1 MPSPNEAPSGLAG
14 SCQYLK
20 GVGPARA
27 RDLRRLGIETLE
39 QLLLHFPREYLD
51 RSRLVPLNELKPGQ
65 RATVRGKVLV
75 SSERRPRGGM
85 RILQVLL
92 DDDAGRLQLVFFNQ
106 PYMKKLLA
114 NGREVMASGEVGL
127 FRGQMQMAS
136 PEVELLDE
144 AEDGEA
150 QAPGMVPVYPLSKG
164 IRQRWLRGRV
174 AALLERE
181 DLMAELEEILPEP
194 WLSEA
199 GWPGR
204 REAFRQIH
212 FPDSAEDAER
222 ALDRFKFEEAFLLQ
236 LLGALNRQRN
246 RRDEGPVA
254 PGDSALLKRFL
265 SDLPFELT
273 AAQSGAMDEILADMR
288 SGARMNR
295 LLQGDVGSGKT
306 VVALAAF
313 LPLLE
318 DGWQGAFMV
327 PIEILAVQHF
337 KRWGPVLEALGLSC
351 ALLTGSTPAA
361 ERREILAGLERG
373 HLKLIFGTHAL
384 IQEDVRFARLGLAV
398 VDEQHRFGV
407 MQRASFHGQGK
418 PHVLV
423 MSATPIP
430 RSMAMTL
437 YGDLDLSIIDEIP
450 PGRPPVISRL
460 VAESKRAEVFDWL
473 RERVTEGE
481 RGFLIFPL
489 VEESDK
495 QELGAATEEYEALRE
510 GELAGIPC
518 ELLHGRMNGA
528 RKAEIMERFA
538 AGETR
543 ILVATTVIEVGI
555 DVPEATVMLI
565 HNPERFGLSQLHQ
578 LRGRIGRGDRKSY
591 CLLMLPEELGEGA
604 RKRLELFAAHRDGF
618 RLAEEDLK
626 QRGPGELF
634 GVRQHGRPEL
644 RLVHPLEDAAL
655 VVLARD
661 RARGLAE
668 ADPEL
673 MAADLR
679 ALRRLLRRLFMDRI
693 LLSGVG

>member
-1 MPSPNEAPSGLAG
+1 
-14 SCQYLK
+14 
-20 GVGPARA
+20 
-27 RDLRRLGIETLE
+27 
-39 QLLLHFPREYLD
+39 
-51 RSRLVPLNELKPGQ
+51 
-65 RATVRGKVLV
+65 
-75 SSERRPRGGM
+75 M

-92 DDDAGRLQLVFFNQ
+92 DDDRGRLQLVFFNQ

-114 NGREVMASGEVGL
+114 NGRELLASGEVAL

-136 PEVELLDE
+136 PEIEVLDE
-144 AEDGEA
+144 SEYQDA
-150 QAPGMVPVYPLSKG
+150 QAPGIVPVYPLTKG

-174 AALLERE
+174 ASLLERD
-181 DLMAELEEILPEP
+181 DLMAELEEILPES
-194 WLSEA
+194 WLRKS
-199 GWPGR
+199 GWPSR

-212 FPDSAEDAER
+212 FPESAEAAEL

-236 LLGALNRQRN
+236 LLGALNRHRN
-246 RRDEGPVA
+246 RREKGPVA
-254 PGDSALLKRFL
+254 PAASKLLDRFL
-265 SDLPFELT
+265 AGLPFTLT
-273 AAQSGAMDEILADMR
+273 GAQAKAMDEVLGDMR
-288 SGARMNR
+288 QGYRMNR

-313 LPLLE
+313 LPFIE
-318 DGWQGAFMV
+318 MGMQGAFMV

-337 KRWGPVLEALGLSC
+337 KKWGPTLKALGVRC
-351 ALLTGSTPAA
+351 ALLTGSTPAK
-361 ERREILAGLERG
+361 ERRELLTRLAEGDI
-373 HLKLIFGTHAL
+373 HLIFGTHAL
-384 IQEDVRFARLGLAV
+384 IQDDIRFHNLGLAV

-407 MQRASFHGQGK
+407 MQRASFHEQGK

-450 PGRPPVISRL
+450 PGRPPVLSRL
-460 VAESKRAEVFDWL
+460 VPEAKRGEVFNWL
-473 RERVTEGE
+473 KERVAEDE
-481 RGFLIFPL
+481 RAFLIFPL

-495 QELGAATEEYEALRE
+495 LELGAATEEYEALRD
-510 GELAGIPC
+510 GEFKDISC

-538 AGETR
+538 SGETR

-578 LRGRIGRGDRKSY
+578 LRGRIGRGSLKSY
-591 CLLMLPEELGEGA
+591 CLLILPDELGEGA
-604 RKRLELFAAHRDGF
+604 RTRLNLFVAHRDGF
-618 RLAEEDLK
+618 KLAEEDLK
-626 QRGPGELF
+626 TRGPGDLF
-634 GVRQHGRPEL
+634 GVRQHGSPDL
-644 RLVHPLEDAAL
+644 RLVHPLNDAAL
-655 VVLARD
+655 VAEARE
-661 RARGLAE
+661 RAQQLVE

-673 MAADLR
+673 LAPDLR
-679 ALRRLLRRLFMDRI
+679 ALRNLLRRLFMDRL